1 MHQCSLATAVV
12 LTATQCTCERSV
24 VPSLGILRKTTPE
37 QQPRASPPAQ
47 AKVAQAAVDSDEG
60 SPSTLAGMGTSSN
73 SRVDLASAAGTGDG
87 RGSPGGQATSMAAA
101 VVAQAPVR
109 RMGGKEGRLVAGPGA
124 KPSLPNGALPQH
136 AGDLPGRAGDG
147 AEFPGKANAGSLLG
161 GTWGHA
167 SPRGLPHPSPS
178 HSTASEGGESPQG
191 RHLQGVGG
199 IKAVCT
205 KARSQGYGGPG
216 VAGACVSAVEAATTP
231 SDDDSDLLVS
241 PNQLLYSATL
251 HEAHSMLLSSGGDGG
266 GAEEPAPTAV
276 AAAAAGGQQERCAGS
291 VQRKGP
297 EPCGVSALIDLMDVD
312 VGLQGEKG
320 RRAGLIKRHHS
331 HSVTLHSDL
340 RPLPCLLPCS
350 CLMCISETCSL
361 LLS

>member
-1 MHQCSLATAVV
+1 M
-12 LTATQCTCERSV
+12 
-24 VPSLGILRKTTPE
+24 VPSLGILRKTAPE
-37 QQPRASPPAQ
+37 QQPRPSPPAQ

-136 AGDLPGRAGDG
+136 AGDLPGRVGDG
-147 AEFPGKANAGSLLG
+147 AEFPGKEHAGNLLG
-161 GTWGHA
+161 GISGHA

-178 HSTASEGGESPQG
+178 HSTASEGGASPQG
-191 RHLQGVGG
+191 RHLQEVNG

-205 KARSQGYGGPG
+205 EARSQGYGEPG
-216 VAGACVSAVEAATTP
+216 VAGACVSAAEAATTP

-266 GAEEPAPTAV
+266 GAEEPAP
-276 AAAAAGGQQERCAGS
+276 AAAASGGHQGRGS
-291 VQRKGP
+291 GLVQRKGP

-320 RRAGLIKRHHS
+320 RRAGLVKLHWSYAVSLLHRR
-331 HSVTLHSDL
+331 HSDW
-340 RPLPCLLPCS
+340 RPMPSLLPYSCRCALSRPAQCCS
-350 CLMCISETCSL
+350 IQADQVVRL
-361 LLS
+361 